1 MTDFLLF
8 IFLKRGSDPLSRLG
22 SVMNTIEKIGLW
34 VMFSPVIYVV
44 AMSINLHLVRLGI
57 TEFTLPFL
65 WKFL

>member
-1 MTDFLLF
+1 
-8 IFLKRGSDPLSRLG
+8 
-22 SVMNTIEKIGLW
+22 MNTIEKISLW

-44 AMSINLHLVRLGI
+44 AMSVNLHLVRLGI